1 MPNDTTHSHC
11 TDPLLTAKEGAKLLS
26 VSQPTFWRKVS
37 EGTFPKPIKLG
48 HSSRWPQSELLEVIE
63 AAKSKRHETS
73 DKN

>member
-1 MPNDTTHSHC
+1 MPNDTANSYN

-26 VSQPTFWRKVS
+26 ISQPTFWRKVS

-63 AAKSKRHETS
+63 AAKSKRHGTP
-73 DKN
+73 DDN